1 MRISQALILA
11 LGVYCGRLVAE
22 ICPPDW
28 QRYGESC
35 YFIIK
40 DKMDWYQANRTC
52 AESRANLAIPNSKS
66 KHDYMWELFLKEPDM
81 TSTDHWIG
89 CNDIEEEGN
98 WQHCPLP
105 GDINAYENWAEKEP
119 NDNKGGEDCGA
130 QVNKYNGQW
139 DDRKCDTLFFANAS
153 SRFAVVAASI
163 LSACYTTPWRSS
175 WVKASDH
182 AGRLADHIP
191 DVTVSIC
198 LSKLEGRWFVHKAA
212 RVRRNGGQ
220 RNITIKTLMK

>member
-139 DDRKCDTLFFANAS
+139 DDRKCETLFFAICELPVCS
-153 SRFAVVAASI
+153 G
-163 LSACYTTPWRSS
+163 
-175 WVKASDH
+175 
-182 AGRLADHIP
+182 GRLNP
-191 DVTVSIC
+191 QC
-198 LSKLEGRWFVHKAA
+198 LLHHAMEEFMGEGVGSCGKACRSHPRCHCFNLPKQA
-212 RVRRNGGQ
+212 GG
-220 RNITIKTLMK
+220 KMVCP